1 MVRREEE
8 DVRARKGEGSLSCCA
23 SPAGESPVRVI
34 AREPGSRPQA
44 GGEISL
50 ARAGRRKP
58 HRREQGRGPQHQVNP
73 AASTEKQGGSRAAH
87 VTAKATTI
95 AGRSG
100 LTAKEPSGVRGAARV
115 QGEERNTGGPSARP
129 RSGQG
134 APYKP
139 KAKSAAA
146 QRESEGVV
154 VPMIAVKKNA
164 AGGKGPCFG
173 HARGE
178 GKREG
183 MAGKTGPNDPDVQM
197 LDVQVRQPQ
206 DGLWAEAKSTA
217 IWRDTT
223 TSARRSDARRE
234 VSAQARWTAV
244 QASSRRPSGSRV
256 REIRKHGLNGG
267 LANSLISWGNK

>member
-8 DVRARKGEGSLSCCA
+8 DLRPKGRGETSCCA
-23 SPAGESPVRVI
+23 SPTGESPVQVS
-34 AREPGSRPQA
+34 ARAPGSRPQA

-58 HRREQGRGPQHQVNP
+58 LRREQGRGPQHQVKP
-73 AASTEKQGGSRAAH
+73 AASKELQRGSRADH
-87 VTAKATTI
+87 VTAKAMTD

-100 LTAKEPSGVRGAARV
+100 QTAAGPSGVRGAARV

-129 RSGQG
+129 MSGQG

-154 VPMIAVKKNA
+154 VPRIAVKNNA

-183 MAGKTGPNDPDVQM
+183 MAGQTGPNDPDVQRHE
-197 LDVQVRQPQ
+197 VQVRQPQ
-206 DGLWAEAKSTA
+206 DGLWAEAKSAA

-223 TSARRSDARRE
+223 NSTRRSDARRE
-234 VSAQARWTAV
+234 VSAQARGPAV

-267 LANSLISWGNK
+267 LANSSTLWGNK

>member
-1 MVRREEE
+1 MVRREE
-8 DVRARKGEGSLSCCA
+8 DDLRLKGRGVTSCCA

-58 HRREQGRGPQHQVNP
+58 LRREQERGPQHQVKP
-73 AASTEKQGGSRAAH
+73 AASKELQRGSRADH
-87 VTAKATTI
+87 VTAKAMTD

-100 LTAKEPSGVRGAARV
+100 QTAAGPSGVWGAARV

-129 RSGQG
+129 MSGQG

-154 VPMIAVKKNA
+154 VP
-164 AGGKGPCFG
+164 
-173 HARGE
+173 
-178 GKREG
+178 
-183 MAGKTGPNDPDVQM
+183 
-197 LDVQVRQPQ
+197 
-206 DGLWAEAKSTA
+206 
-217 IWRDTT
+217 
-223 TSARRSDARRE
+223 
-234 VSAQARWTAV
+234 
-244 QASSRRPSGSRV
+244 
-256 REIRKHGLNGG
+256 
-267 LANSLISWGNK
+267 